1 MASWLV
7 ISPALEESNLTL
19 WYTLCERNNSLC
31 CNQVAS
37 RHAPLHTQSS
47 VAARTR
53 LMQMRSPDNHQTVVA
68 VKAYRLLVVNTFH
81 KVCIQVFRFPPHNG
95 LDVTVT
101 FITEVIILI
110 TRYRG
115 HRTDILSC
123 DHSCDRNRIIST
135 FYSQHTDIN
144 EPTATPGM
152 SHVIS
157 VTHRQ
162 QPEVY
167 GSILVSC
174 HRFCCIFIFP
184 VTIFK
189 KADGK
194 WAAYFS
200 VYVCEQKCS

>member
-1 MASWLV
+1 MQA
-7 ISPALEESNLTL
+7 EQLTVL
-19 WYTLCERNNSLC
+19 Y
-31 CNQVAS
+31 QVAS
-37 RHAPLHTQSS
+37 RHAPLPTQSS

-53 LMQMRSPDNHQTVVA
+53 LTQMRS
-68 VKAYRLLVVNTFH
+68 RNTTWQSSNSRCRESLSTASH

-123 DHSCDRNRIIST
+123 DRSCDRNRIIST

-167 GSILVSC
+167 GSILVVSC
-174 HRFCCIFIFP
+174 HRLFCIFIFP
-184 VTIFK
+184 VTILK
-189 KADGK
+189 KLTWSEPLTSLFMSLNK
-194 WAAYFS
+194 NVLNPHS
-200 VYVCEQKCS
+200 QLLVKSR